1 MTKMTKPAQSNQWSH
16 FVPVKTMPPIFQ
28 YDILNQ
34 DYTKPFCWHRN
45 NPTVKNTLPIMK
57 NIFSHLKKFGEAKA
71 ILSVLYRTIIEFWNH
86 FSNQL
91 FQRTEI
97 SKPKKAP
104 KFDPDILKI
113 GLVILKWVSILE
125 MESPKKI
132 KNLNSEVKIQ
142 LFEDRF
148 YYIDLRTKRAGTSL
162 KICLNPS

>member
-16 FVPVKTMPPIFQ
+16 FVPVKIMPPIFQ

-71 ILSVLYRTIIEFWNH
+71 IICILYRTIIESWNH

-113 GLVILKWVSILE
+113 G
-125 MESPKKI
+125 
-132 KNLNSEVKIQ
+132 NGNSEKNWKWKWK
-142 LFEDRF
+142 FRKK
-148 YYIDLRTKRAGTSL
+148 LRALILRWSFNYLRKDFN
-162 KICLNPS
+162 I